1 MIIHQNTPF
10 QKAIDAVESL
20 PFDDREELLEILRMR
35 IAEDRRDEIAA
46 NAKETLQAVREK
58 RAKFGTVE
66 DLKKD
71 LLGD

>member
-1 MIIHQNTPF
+1 MSIHQDTPF

-35 IAEDRRDEIAA
+35 IAEHRRDEIAA
-46 NAKETLQAVREK
+46 NAREALQAVREK
-58 RAKFGTVE
+58 RAKFGTVD

>member
-35 IAEDRRDEIAA
+35 IAEHRRDEIAA
-46 NAKETLQAVREK
+46 NAREALQAVREK

>member
-1 MIIHQNTPF
+1 MISHQETSF

-35 IAEDRRDEIAA
+35 VAEERRDEIAA
-46 NAKETLQAVREK
+46 NAKEALQAVQEK

-71 LLGD
+71 LLKG

>member
-35 IAEDRRDEIAA
+35 IAEHRRDEIAA

-58 RAKFGTVE
+58 RTKFGTVE

>member
-1 MIIHQNTPF
+1 MIIYQNTPF

-35 IAEDRRDEIAA
+35 IAEQRRDEIAA

>member
-1 MIIHQNTPF
+1 MIIHQDTPF

-20 PFDDREELLEILRMR
+20 PYEDREELLEVLRMR
-35 IAEDRRDEIAA
+35 IAEHRRNEIAA
-46 NAKETLQAVREK
+46 NARESLQAVREK
-58 RAKFGTVE
+58 RAKFGTIE